1 MFILIASAV
10 ALVFIW
16 SLAAIIYNIINFHDD
31 RLLTNTQ
38 RYNILKGL
46 AFIFLMCTIVIMTI
60 ALFEIG
66 VL

>member
-1 MFILIASAV
+1 MFILIASTF
-10 ALVFIW
+10 ALGFIW

-38 RYNILKGL
+38 RYDILKGL
-46 AFIFLMCTIVIMTI
+46 AFIFLMCTIVILTI